1 MTAYFAS
8 FAPFAPLREIFF
20 AQSVMPIISWSLIAP
35 EVIVCITAVLVMLV
49 DAFARP
55 TQRWITGGISLAG
68 LIVAAVATVWLW
80 ANGTA
85 SSDAFNGMIVLDE
98 LRLGFTL
105 IFVLVAGLTLL
116 ISTVW
121 VHGEQ
126 LPAGEF
132 HSLLLFATV
141 GMMFMASGNDL
152 VIIFLGLEILSIATY
167 VMAGFRRTD
176 VRSNESSL
184 KYFILGSFSSAF
196 LLYGIALVYGATSI
210 AEPGPGGS
218 LSRIVAGTTNIAEIA
233 SRLGQAQYPALLYAG
248 AAMMLV
254 GFGFKI
260 ATAPF
265 HIWTPDVYEGAP
277 TPVTAFMAAG
287 PKAAGFASFIRVFV
301 FGLPFVVSASNAGN
315 GNLHQAWVATLV
327 VMAILTMTLG
337 NVVAIVQ
344 NNVKRMLAYSSIA
357 HAGYALV
364 GFVAAGAASDLAQRN
379 AAITAVVFY
388 LLSYAVMNI
397 GAFAVVQLI
406 ARSGDRRTAF
416 EDYRGIGFES
426 PVLAFSLSLFMLSL
440 LGMPLTAGFMGKI
453 MVFGAAIDQKY
464 YGLVIVGVLNSAV
477 SAYYYLRLI
486 VVMFFGERTMAWSA
500 PRIPASVALALV
512 ITVLG
517 VLYLGIFPGRV
528 INALQTKIDSQLFT
542 KQLIHRLRR

>member
-1 MTAYFAS
+1 MSS
-8 FAPFAPLREIFF
+8 FL
-20 AQSVMPIISWSLIAP
+20 AQSMMPVINWALIAP
-35 EVIVCITAVLVMLV
+35 EVIVCAAAVLVMLV
-49 DAFARP
+49 DAFVRP
-55 TQRWITGGISLAG
+55 TQRWITGSIALVGLA
-68 LIVAAVATVWLW
+68 AAAAASVYLWL
-80 ANGTA
+80 NGTTT
-85 SSDAFNGMIVLDE
+85 SDAFNGMIVLDE
-98 LRLGFTL
+98 LRLSFTL
-105 IFVLVAGLTLL
+105 VFLLVSALTLL

-121 VHGEQ
+121 VQGEQ

-141 GMMFMASGNDL
+141 GMMLMASGNDL

-210 AEPGPGGS
+210 AEPGPGGPVTG
-218 LSRIVAGTTNIAEIA
+218 IVAGTTNIAEIA
-233 SRLGQAQYPALLYAG
+233 SRISQAQYPALLFAG

-301 FGLPFVVSASNAGN
+301 FGLPFAVTVSG
-315 GNLHQAWVATLV
+315 GNLHQAWVTTLV
-327 VMAILTMTLG
+327 VMAILTMTVG

-364 GFVAAGAASDLAQRN
+364 GCVAAGAATDPFERDK
-379 AAITAVVFY
+379 AITAVVFY
-388 LLSYAVMNI
+388 LLTYAVMNI

-406 ARSGDRRTAF
+406 ARSGDRRTSI

-453 MVFGAAIDQKY
+453 MVFGAAIDQQF
-464 YGLVIVGVLNSAV
+464 YGLVVVGVLNTAI

-486 VVMFFGERTMAWSA
+486 IVMFFGERTMAWSA
-500 PRIPASVALALV
+500 PKIPASVALALV

-528 INALQTKIDSQLFT
+528 INALQTRIESQVLT
-542 KQLIHRLRR
+542 KR

>member
-1 MTAYFAS
+1 M
-8 FAPFAPLREIFF
+8 
-20 AQSVMPIISWSLIAP
+20 MPTINWWLIAP
-35 EVIVCITAVLVMLV
+35 EVIVCAAAVIVMLV
-49 DAFARP
+49 DAFGRP
-55 TQRWITGGISLAG
+55 TQRWITGGISMAG
-68 LIVAAVATVWLW
+68 LFAAALATVWLW
-80 ANGTA
+80 ASGTV
-85 SSDAFNGMIVLDE
+85 SYDAFNGMIVLDE

-105 IFVLVAGLTLL
+105 IFLLVSFLTLL
-116 ISTVW
+116 IANVW
-121 VHGEQ
+121 VDGEQ

-141 GMMFMASGNDL
+141 GMMLMASGNDL
-152 VIIFLGLEILSIATY
+152 VIVFLGLEILSIATY

-218 LSRIVAGTTNIAEIA
+218 FVPGTTNIAELA
-233 SRLGQAQYPALLYAG
+233 SRVNDAQYPALLFAG
-248 AAMMLV
+248 AAMLLV

-301 FGLPFVVSASNAGN
+301 FGLPFVVSTYSNAG
-315 GNLHQAWVATLV
+315 GNLHQAWVGALV

-364 GFVAAGAASDLAQRN
+364 GCIAAGAASDPTQRN
-379 AAITAVVFY
+379 EAITAVMFY
-388 LLSYAVMNI
+388 LLTYAVMNI

-406 ARSGDRRTAF
+406 ARSNDRRTSI
-416 EDYRGIGFES
+416 EDYSGIGFES

-453 MVFGAAIDQKY
+453 MVFGAAIDQRMY
-464 YGLVIVGVLNSAV
+464 PLVVIGVLNTAV

-486 VVMFFGERTMAWSA
+486 IVMFFGDRTTAWTA
-500 PRIPASVALALV
+500 PRIPASIALALI
-512 ITVLG
+512 ITVVG

-528 INALQTKIDSQLFT
+528 INGLQTRIESQFFT
-542 KQLIHRLRR
+542 KRQ

>member
-1 MTAYFAS
+1 MNFFLAQAS
-8 FAPFAPLREIFF
+8 VADINWW
-20 AQSVMPIISWSLIAP
+20 IIAP
-35 EVIVCITAVLVMLV
+35 EVIVCLAAVVVMLV
-49 DAFARP
+49 DAFANKA
-55 TQRWITGGISLAG
+55 QRWLTGAISLVG
-68 LIVAAVATVWLW
+68 LIAGAASAIWLW
-80 ANGTA
+80 NSWQGPTE
-85 SSDAFNGMIVLDE
+85 AFGGMMVLDE

-105 IFVLVAGLTLL
+105 IFLFVSALTVLLS
-116 ISTVW
+116 IMW
-121 VHGEQ
+121 VQGEN

-141 GMMFMASGNDL
+141 GMMLMASGGDL

-167 VMAGFRRTD
+167 VLAGFRRTD

-196 LLYGIALVYGATSI
+196 LLYGIALTYGATLL
-210 AEPGPGGS
+210 PGS
-218 LSRIVAGTTNIAEIA
+218 TGTTNIAEIA
-233 SRLGQAQYPALLYAG
+233 NRLNQSPYAGLLFAG

-265 HIWTPDVYEGAP
+265 HVWTPDVYEGAP

-287 PKAAGFASFIRVFV
+287 PKAAGFAAFMRVFV
-301 FGLPFVVSASNAGN
+301 FGFPFI
-315 GNLHQAWVATLV
+315 VATSNTVIGAQVHALWVNVLV
-327 VMAILTMTLG
+327 ILAILTMTVG
-337 NVVAIVQ
+337 NFVAIAQ

-364 GFVAAGAASDLAQRN
+364 GFVAAGSTSDPAQRSR
-379 AAITAVVFY
+379 AITAVMFY
-388 LLSYAVMNI
+388 LLTYAVMNI

-406 ARSGDRRTAF
+406 ARSGDRRTSV
-416 EDYRGIGFES
+416 EDYSGIGFQS
-426 PVLAFSLSLFMLSL
+426 PVLAFSLSLFLLSL

-453 MVFGAAIDQKY
+453 LVFGAAVDQHY
-464 YGLVIVGVLNSAV
+464 YMLVVVGVLNTAV

-486 VVMFFGERTMAWSA
+486 IVMFFRERLTAWTA
-500 PRIPASVALALV
+500 PKIPASVGVALV

-517 VLYLGIFPGRV
+517 VLLLGIFPSRI
-528 INALQTKIDSQLFT
+528 INALQTRIQTQFYTQQLSEKVT
-542 KQLIHRLRR
+542 R

>member
-1 MTAYFAS
+1 M
-8 FAPFAPLREIFF
+8 
-20 AQSVMPIISWSLIAP
+20 MPIINWSLIAP
-35 EVIVCITAVLVMLV
+35 EVIVSVAAVTVMLV

-55 TQRWITGGISLAG
+55 AQRWITGGISLAG
-68 LIVAAVATVWLW
+68 LVVAAVISVCLW
-80 ANGTA
+80 ANGTPSA
-85 SSDAFNGMIVLDE
+85 DAFNGMIVLDE

-105 IFVLVAGLTLL
+105 IFLLVSALTLL
-116 ISTVW
+116 LSTVW
-121 VHGEQ
+121 AENEQ

-141 GMMFMASGNDL
+141 GMMLMASGNDL

-167 VMAGFRRTD
+167 VLAGFRRSD
-176 VRSNESSL
+176 IRSNESSL

-210 AEPGPGGS
+210 ADPGATG
-218 LSRIVAGTTNIAEIA
+218 RIVAGTTNIAEIA
-233 SRLGQAQYPALLYAG
+233 SRINEAQYPALLYAG

-287 PKAAGFASFIRVFV
+287 PKAAGFAAFMRVFI
-301 FGLPFVVSASNAGN
+301 FGLPFVVSASSTTAGS
-315 GNLHQAWVATLV
+315 LHSTWVGTLE

-364 GFVAAGAASDLAQRN
+364 GFVAAGAATDLAQRN
-379 AAITAVVFY
+379 NAITAVIFY
-388 LLSYAVMNI
+388 LLTYAVMNI
-397 GAFAVVQLI
+397 GAFAVVQLV
-406 ARSGDRRTAF
+406 ARIGDRRTSM
-416 EDYRGIGFES
+416 EDYSGIGFES
-426 PVLAFSLSLFMLSL
+426 PVLAFSLSLFLLSL
-440 LGMPLTAGFMGKI
+440 LGMPLTAGFIGKV
-453 MVFGAAIDQKY
+453 MVFGAAIDQGY
-464 YGLVIVGVLNSAV
+464 YVLVVIGVLNTAV

-486 VVMFFGERTMAWSA
+486 IIMFFGERSTVWQA
-500 PRIPASVALALV
+500 PRIPVSMAVTLAL
-512 ITVLG
+512 TVLG
-517 VLYLGIFPGRV
+517 VLYLGVFPGRV
-528 INALQTKIDSQLFT
+528 INAFQTRIETQLFT
-542 KQLIHRLRR
+542 QTQSQK